1 MWGATVAFSLV
12 RMNASSVPESTAVGF
27 SKSLADVT
35 ESVGHSLVSLPGR
48 RLPAS
53 GVAYA
58 KDLVLT
64 AAHAVQRL
72 EQLAVLADGA
82 EFPAE
87 LVGQD
92 PALDVAL
99 LRVQGASLEPA
110 RWRPSAGLRPGGL
123 VLAVSRPRG
132 TLRVRLGL
140 LGGVGPAYRTAFG
153 ARVDAALEVEVSTR
167 PGLAGAAV
175 ADVEG
180 ALLGLMVSGLG
191 RSRRMVVPFET
202 LERTATELLAS
213 GRVRR
218 GYLGVGTQP
227 VRLPAA
233 VRAVSGREHGLL
245 VVAVEAGSPA
255 DAAGLAFGDVLLQV
269 GPTPTTD
276 VHDLLGTLAEAR
288 IGEAVNVQL
297 LRAGAVQERSV
308 TVGVRP

>member
-1 MWGATVAFSLV
+1 
-12 RMNASSVPESTAVGF
+12 MNPSSVPESTVAGF
-27 SKSLADVT
+27 SKHLADVT
-35 ESVGHSLVSLPGR
+35 ESVGRSLASLPGR
-48 RLPAS
+48 RLPAT

-72 EQLAVLADGA
+72 EHLTVRVGDA
-82 EFPAE
+82 ELPAE

-99 LRVQGASLEPA
+99 LRVSGTTLEPV
-110 RWRPSAGLRPGGL
+110 RWRPSTGLRPGAL

-132 TLRVRLGL
+132 TLRVRLGM
-140 LGGVGPAYRTAFG
+140 LGGVGPAYRTAWG
-153 ARVDAALEVEVSTR
+153 ARVDAALDVEVSTR

-180 ALLGLMVSGLG
+180 QLLGLVVSGLG
-191 RSRRMVVPFET
+191 RSRRMVLPSET
-202 LERTATELLAS
+202 LERTAKELPAS

-227 VRLPAA
+227 VRLPTSL
-233 VRAVSGREHGLL
+233 RSVSGREHGLL

-255 DAAGLAFGDVLLQV
+255 DAAGLTFGDVLLQL

-288 IGEAVNVQL
+288 IGEALSVQL

>member
-1 MWGATVAFSLV
+1 
-12 RMNASSVPESTAVGF
+12 MNAPVAPEASVAGF

-35 ESVGHSLVSLPGR
+35 ESVGRSLVSLPGR
-48 RLPAS
+48 RLPAT

-64 AAHAVQRL
+64 AAHAVHRL
-72 EQLAVLADGA
+72 EHLAVRVGEA
-82 EFPAE
+82 ELPAE

-92 PALDVAL
+92 AALDVAL
-99 LRVQGASLEPA
+99 LRVVGAALEPV
-110 RWRPSAGLRPGGL
+110 RWRPAAGLRPGGL

-132 TLRVRLGL
+132 ALRVRLGL
-140 LGGVGPAYRTAFG
+140 LGGVGPAYRTPWG
-153 ARVDAALEVEVSTR
+153 ARVDAALDVEVSTR

-180 ALLGLMVSGLG
+180 QLLGLFVSGLG
-191 RSRRMVVPFET
+191 RSRRMVLPSET
-202 LERTATELLAS
+202 LEGTVKELLAS

-233 VRAVSGREHGLL
+233 LRAVSGREHGLL
-245 VVAVEAGSPA
+245 VVAVEVGSPA
-255 DAAGLAFGDVLLQV
+255 DAAGLTFGDVLLQV
-269 GPTPTTD
+269 GNTPTMD

-288 IGEAVNVQL
+288 IGEAVSVQV

-308 TVGVRP
+308 LVGVRP